1 MASLSLLLGGPF
13 QATLDGEPATGFES
27 NKVKALLA
35 YLAVEA
41 DRPHPR
47 ETLAGLLWPDYPDR
61 SALAN
66 LRSALANLRQAIGDR
81 QAEPPFLL
89 ITRDTIQFN
98 TASDYSLDLAG
109 LQNLP
114 GLSVGQIEQAVAV
127 CRGSFLEGFSL
138 GDSPPFEEWLLV
150 KREQLSRQMRE
161 ALHRL
166 AAYYEEGG
174 KYERAITYARQQLE
188 LEAWDE
194 VAHRQLMR
202 ALALNGQRSAAL
214 AQYETCCRLLAQE
227 LGVEPSR
234 ETTALYESIRDEM
247 LVPTQR
253 PRAPATPEGALA
265 QTVRG
270 YELIEQI
277 GQGAFGVIYRARQR
291 LVDRQVA
298 IKVIL
303 PPLANQPDFIRRFEA
318 EAQLIAQLEY
328 LHIVP
333 LYDYWR
339 EPNGAY
345 LVMRL
350 MKGGSLDRLLDRG
363 PLELSQIARIM
374 DQVGSALAAAHR
386 QSVIHRDLKP
396 ANILL
401 DEEGNAYLSDFGIAK
416 ASTWGE
422 PAQITATGVIVG
434 TPAYI
439 SPEQLQS
446 QALTPQTDIYSLGV
460 LLFEMLTGRH
470 PFKGSST
477 GDLIVK
483 HLTTPLPPL
492 REARL
497 DLPAEL
503 DRVIQC
509 ATAKDPAAR
518 YADVMALVTDLRRA
532 LAPEVTTGP
541 VVPAP
546 EMPLAVTNPYKGL
559 RAFQE
564 ADALDFFGR
573 EELTEQ
579 LLARLRDAQPPDQS
593 GEGAGGWRR
602 FLAVVGP
609 SGSGKSS
616 LVKAGLLPAL
626 RKGALPGS
634 DQWFV
639 VEMLPGSHPLEE
651 LEIALLRIATRQH
664 SGLMEQLRR
673 DARGLIRAARLVL
686 PSDDNTLLL
695 IVDQFEELFTLAQDK
710 AEAAHFMDSL
720 YAAVSDP
727 RSPVRVIITL
737 RADFYDRPLTHPD
750 FSALMSQRTEVV
762 TPLTTDELARAIA
775 GPAGRVGAALETGLV
790 TDIVADVKDQP
801 GALPLLQYAL
811 TELFEQR
818 EGRLLTRQAYQSIG
832 GVMGALGRRAEE
844 VYAGLAEAEQAAARQ
859 VFLRLITLGEGIED
873 TRRRVLRSELESLAP
888 AIPDLQSPI
897 PQVIEA
903 FGKSRLLS
911 FDRDPLTRGPT
922 VEVAHEA
929 LLREWKRLREWLDAS
944 RADMRL
950 QRLLAAAA
958 SEWTSAGHEP
968 SFLLQGARLA
978 QFEGWAASAQLALT
992 QEERAFLQASLAE
1005 RQKREAEEAA
1015 RQRRELE
1022 AAQTLAEAQRQRAE
1036 EQAQAASR
1044 LRRRA
1049 LALVLAL
1056 VALTGLLLVATWLS
1070 QLARRNAQAAQ
1081 EQARL
1086 ATSRELAAAAVNNL
1100 QIDPERSVFLA
1111 LHALSTADTL
1121 EARNALHQAL
1131 PELHILRTIPAHS
1144 GRGAPG
1150 VAFSPDGVR
1159 LASIGV
1165 DGTAKVWDATSGQ
1178 QLLEL
1183 AGPPG
1188 DVGFSVAFSPDGKL
1202 LATSWT
1208 SQVIVWDAAT
1218 GERLFNL
1225 PGEVIGMAVDRL
1237 DFSSDST
1244 RLAVANMD
1252 GLPKVWDL
1260 VTRAEVYSLTGHAQ
1274 ICDGIAF
1281 SPDGKRLAT
1290 GDLAGIVKIWDA
1302 ATGQELVTLEHGG
1315 MVHSVTFSP
1324 DGGQV
1329 VSASDNGRLMV
1340 WETASG
1346 RPVLS
1351 LPARSGLYDV
1361 TYMPDGERLV
1371 SVHQDGTT
1379 AVWDAV
1385 SGQPLLTLAGHLSTV
1400 IAVAASPDNV
1410 QIATSGY
1417 DGTVKLWDTTP
1428 GRELLTMAAHDGP
1441 VYGVA
1446 YNSDGSRLATASLD
1460 GTGKL
1465 WDPSSGLLALSL
1477 SPDGAVGGLTS
1488 ITFSPDGSRLAAGSG
1503 DGTVYVDDAVTGQT
1517 VLTLT
1522 GHTDVVIDL
1531 AFSPDGKRLATAS
1544 WDGTAKVWDVS
1555 TLRQA
1560 QDNASLNTGLTTGK
1574 EMVTFDSHHNL
1585 VFGVAFSPDGGRVF
1599 TGGNDGYVR
1608 EWETA
1613 TGQELRK
1620 FPGEE
1625 MEVYGIALSPEGERL
1640 AIGRQDGVVT
1650 IWDVSSGDKLFQ
1662 LSGHA
1667 GLVLGLAFSQDST
1680 RLASASFDGFAKV
1693 WDVQTGQELMTL
1705 YGNTSN
1711 VFGVSF
1717 SPDGRHV
1724 ATAGG
1729 DGTLRIYT
1737 LDMDELTDL
1746 ARSRVTRA
1754 LTTEE
1759 CRRFLHLEQCPDG
1772 RLGYDAP

>member
-1 MASLSLLLGGPF
+1 MARLSLALWGPF
-13 QATLDGEPATGFES
+13 QAMLDGEPATGFES
-27 NKVKALLA
+27 NKVRALLA
-35 YLAVEA
+35 FLAVED

-81 QAEPPFLL
+81 RAQPPFLL

-98 TASDYSLDLAG
+98 TASDYVLDVACFRSW
-109 LQNLP
+109 P
-114 GLSVGQIEQAVAV
+114 DLSIDQLEQALAA
-127 CRGSFLEGFSL
+127 CRGSFLQGFSL
-138 GDSPPFEEWLLV
+138 GDSPLFEEWTLI
-150 KREQLSRQMRE
+150 KREQINRQMLE
-161 ALHRL
+161 GLQRL
-166 AAYYEEGG
+166 AAHYEACGQ
-174 KYERAITYARQQLE
+174 YERAIAYARRQLE
-188 LEAWDE
+188 LEPWDE
-194 VAHRQLMR
+194 PAHRQLMR

-214 AQYETCCRLLAQE
+214 AQYETCCRLLKQE

-234 ETTALYESIRDEM
+234 ETTALYESIRDEI
-247 LVPTQR
+247 LVAA
-253 PRAPATPEGALA
+253 PRLRAPEGAPA
-265 QTVRG
+265 QTIRG
-270 YELIEQI
+270 YDLIEQI

-291 LVDRQVA
+291 FVDRQVA
-298 IKVIL
+298 IKIIL
-303 PPLANQPDFIRRFEA
+303 PAHANQPDFIRRFET
-318 EAQLIAQLEY
+318 EAQLVAQLEH

-333 LYDYWR
+333 LYDFWR
-339 EPNGAY
+339 EPDGAY

-350 MKGGSLDRLLDRG
+350 MKGGSLERLLDRG
-363 PLELSQIARIM
+363 PLELSQTVRIVE
-374 DQVGSALAAAHR
+374 QIGSALAAAHR
-386 QSVIHRDLKP
+386 QGVIHRDLKP
-396 ANILL
+396 GNILL

-416 ASTWGE
+416 ASTLDE

-446 QALTPQTDIYSLGV
+446 QALTPQADIYSLGV
-460 LLFEMLTGRH
+460 LLFEMLTGQY

-477 GDLIVK
+477 GDLILK

-492 REARL
+492 REVRP

-509 ATAKDPAAR
+509 ATAKEPAAR
-518 YADVMALVTDLRRA
+518 YADVLSLVADLRRV
-532 LAPEVTTGP
+532 LAPEAAVLP
-541 VVPAP
+541 VAP
-546 EMPLAVTNPYKGL
+546 PPELPLAVTNPYKGL

-579 LLARLRDAQPPDQS
+579 LLARLCDSPAPDRPE
-593 GEGAGGWRR
+593 EGGR

-616 LVKAGLLPAL
+616 LVRAGLLPAL

-634 DQWFV
+634 ERWFV

-673 DARGLIRAARLVL
+673 DARGLVRAARLVL
-686 PSDDNTLLL
+686 PSDDGTLLL
-695 IVDQFEELFTLAQDK
+695 IVDQFEELFTLVRNSRK

-727 RSPVRVIITL
+727 RSPVRVVITL
-737 RADFYDRPLTHPD
+737 RADFYDRPLTHPH
-750 FSALMSQRTEVV
+750 FSALLSKHTQVV
-762 TPLTTDELARAIA
+762 TPLTTGDLARAIA
-775 GPAGRVGAALETGLV
+775 GPARRVGAMLEEGLV
-790 TDIVADVKDQP
+790 TDIIADVKDQP

-811 TELFEQR
+811 TELFERR

-832 GVMGALGRRAEE
+832 GVMGALGRRAEK
-844 VYAGLAEAEQAAARQ
+844 VYARLSETEQAATRQ
-859 VFLRLITLGEGIED
+859 LFLRLVTLSEGIED
-873 TRRRVLRSELESLAP
+873 TRRRVLRSELESLA
-888 AIPDLQSPI
+888 SPI
-897 PQVIEA
+897 PDTQPPEERVSAISQIIEV

-929 LLREWKRLREWLDAS
+929 LLREWKRLRAWLEAS
-944 RADMRL
+944 RDDVRL

-958 SEWTSAGHEP
+958 AEWTSANQEP

-978 QFEGWAASAQLALT
+978 QFEGWAAGAGLALT
-992 QEERAFLQASLAE
+992 QEERAFLDASLAE

-1015 RQRRELE
+1015 RQRHELE
-1022 AAQTLAEAQRQRAE
+1022 AAQSLAEAQRRRAEAEMQRAE
-1036 EQAQAASR
+1036 VQAQAVSR

-1049 LALVLAL
+1049 VALALAL
-1056 VALTGLLLVATWLS
+1056 GALTVLLLVATWLG
-1070 QLARRNAQAAQ
+1070 QLANRNARRAQ

-1100 QIDPERSVFLA
+1100 QVDPERSVLLA
-1111 LHALSTADTL
+1111 LRALSTADTL
-1121 EARNALHQAL
+1121 EARNALHQSL
-1131 PELHILRTIPAHS
+1131 PELHILRTIAAHS
-1144 GRGAPG
+1144 TRGAPG
-1150 VAFSPDGVR
+1150 VAYSPDGAR

-1165 DGTAKVWDATSGQ
+1165 DGTARVWDVASGQ

-1183 AGPPG
+1183 PGPPG
-1188 DVGFSVAFSPDGKL
+1188 DAGFSVAFSPDGRL

-1208 SQVIVWDAAT
+1208 SQVIVWDAGS
-1218 GERLFNL
+1218 GEKLFSL
-1225 PGEVIGMAVDRL
+1225 PGQVIGMAVDRL
-1237 DFSSDST
+1237 DFSPDSA

-1260 VTRAEVYSLTGHAQ
+1260 AGRTELFALAGHAQ
-1274 ICDGIAF
+1274 ICDAIAF
-1281 SPDGKRLAT
+1281 SHDGKRLAT

-1302 ATGQELVTLEHGG
+1302 STAQELAVLEHGG

-1324 DGGQV
+1324 DGQRV
-1329 VSASDNGRLMV
+1329 VSASDNGRLIV
-1340 WETASG
+1340 WEIASG
-1346 RPVLS
+1346 RSVLS
-1351 LPARSGLYDV
+1351 LSARSGIYDV

-1379 AVWDAV
+1379 TVWDAV

-1400 IAVAASPDNV
+1400 IAVTASPDNV
-1410 QIATSGY
+1410 RIATSGY
-1417 DGTVKLWDTTP
+1417 DGTVRLWDTTP
-1428 GRELLTMAAHDGP
+1428 GRELLTVPAHDGS
-1441 VYGVA
+1441 VYEIA
-1446 YNSDGSRLATASLD
+1446 YNPDGSRLATVSLD

-1465 WDPSSGLLALSL
+1465 WEPSSGLLAMSL
-1477 SPDGAVGGLTS
+1477 SPDGAPGGLTALA
-1488 ITFSPDGSRLAAGSG
+1488 FSPDGRRLAAGGG
-1503 DGTVYVDDAVTGQT
+1503 DGTVYVDDTVTGQT

-1522 GHTDVVIDL
+1522 GHMDAVLNL
-1531 AFSPDGKRLATAS
+1531 AFSPDGHHLATAS
-1544 WDGTAKVWDVS
+1544 WDGTAKVWD
-1555 TLRQA
+1555 L
-1560 QDNASLNTGLTTGK
+1560 ASGK
-1574 EMVTFDSHHNL
+1574 EVVTFDGHHNL
-1585 VFGVAFSPDGGRVF
+1585 VFGLAFSLDGQRLF
-1599 TGGNDGYVR
+1599 TGGNDAYVR
-1608 EWETA
+1608 EWDAT
-1613 TGQELRK
+1613 TGQELRT
-1620 FPGEE
+1620 FSGEE
-1625 MEVYGIALSPEGERL
+1625 MEVYGIALSPDGKRL

-1650 IWDVSSGDKLFQ
+1650 VWDVSSGDKLLQ

-1667 GLVLGLAFSQDST
+1667 GLILRLAFSQDGT
-1680 RLASASFDGFAKV
+1680 RLATASFDGFAKI
-1693 WDVQTGQELMTL
+1693 WDVHTGQELMTL

-1711 VFGVSF
+1711 VFGVAF

-1729 DGTLRIYT
+1729 DGTARIYT
-1737 LDMDELTDL
+1737 LDMAELAGL
-1746 ARSRVTRA
+1746 AGSRVTRG
-1754 LTTEE
+1754 LTAEE
-1759 CRRFLHLEQCPDG
+1759 CRQYFHLEQCPDDPWS
-1772 RLGYDAP
+1772 RDR